1 MCKSDKGLNNEFDK
15 LVNSSSN
22 TVYKIHLHSFSTQE
36 MEPIFFIIKN
46 QFYLE
51 RTLHHSISVN
61 LRYKI
66 KRTPMIRQKNF

>member
-36 MEPIFFIIKN
+36 MEPIF
-46 QFYLE
+46 L
-51 RTLHHSISVN
+51 
-61 LRYKI
+61 
-66 KRTPMIRQKNF
+66 